1 MALGGMSR
9 AASLWGV
16 SRLASEKFLLNAM
29 LQGRSFPCRLSVFIT
44 GLKLDPDVVRLAI
57 VQCFF
62 SYKYKYSYSK
72 IQKDTYLFVLS
83 DFSLEMPFRL
93 RILYQKSLT
102 WDWENK

>member
-44 GLKLDPDVVRLAI
+44 GLKLDPDVVRLA
-57 VQCFF
+57 
-62 SYKYKYSYSK
+62 
-72 IQKDTYLFVLS
+72 TYLFVLS